1 MKKIIT
7 TLLTFVMVFSL
18 FSIPS
23 SAYSNE
29 GVEGFVARCYDIALG
44 REPDDESLK
53 GWCDQLRN
61 GDACGVSVAFG
72 FVYSP
77 EFQNAGFDNA
87 TYVEKMYNMLL
98 GRASDKDG
106 KAYWVQQ
113 LDAGANRED
122 IFFGFANST
131 EFFDLCSSYGIYSG
145 YYIPGVG
152 MQRNADINGFVD
164 RLYRICLGRHGDMGS
179 QAGYVQQLAAGAVNG
194 SAVAT
199 NFVFS
204 AEYMDNCESI
214 TDFVT
219 TLYQAI
225 LGRNPDEP
233 GLNAWADNYLSSY
246 WTLEQLFDGFANSAE
261 FDSICSEYGIV
272 KGTSTL
278 GRNIPSLASV
288 PSNVGPGLALIKSQ
302 YDSIFPAAS
311 LDHLQ
316 DSEIYRLGYVL
327 EDAEIFGWFDDI
339 NGMGFDLYSNT
350 VDYIQT
356 PQIVF
361 AYTVD
366 DNNSESVY
374 YEIYNVSAGYA
385 LVASG
390 NASPKMYIEGN
401 IVEFNYGDRVNNVP
415 AGSYLIV
422 ATNASKTE
430 AILTVRCNVLS

>member
-7 TLLTFVMVFSL
+7 TLLTFVMVFS
-18 FSIPS
+18 FFTIPS
-23 SAYSNE
+23 SAYSTE

-98 GRASDKDG
+98 GRASDEGG

-122 IFFGFANST
+122 IFSGFANSV
-131 EFFDLCSSYGIYSG
+131 EFFELCNSYGIYSG
-145 YYIPGVG
+145 CYIPGVG

-233 GLNAWADNYLSSY
+233 GLNAWAENYFYNY
-246 WTLEQLFDGFANSAE
+246 WSLEQLFDGFANSAE
-261 FDSICSEYGIV
+261 FDSICAGYGIV

-288 PSNVGPGLALIKSQ
+288 PSNVGPGLALVKSQ

-316 DSEIYRLGYVL
+316 DTEIFRLGYVL
-327 EDAEIFGWFDDI
+327 EDEEIFGWYDMVDY
-339 NGMGFDLYSNT
+339 NGFDYDSSY
-350 VDYIQT
+350 VDYIKT
-356 PQIVF
+356 SRITF
-361 AYTVD
+361 AYTVAD
-366 DNNSESVY
+366 SDSEQVY
-374 YEIYNVSAGYA
+374 YEVYNVSSGYS

-390 NASPKMYIEGN
+390 NVIPDMYVEGN
-401 IVEFNYGDRVNNVP
+401 IVEVAYGDSVNSVP

-422 ATNASKTE
+422 VTNAAKTQ
-430 AILTVRCNVLS
+430 AILTARCNVLS